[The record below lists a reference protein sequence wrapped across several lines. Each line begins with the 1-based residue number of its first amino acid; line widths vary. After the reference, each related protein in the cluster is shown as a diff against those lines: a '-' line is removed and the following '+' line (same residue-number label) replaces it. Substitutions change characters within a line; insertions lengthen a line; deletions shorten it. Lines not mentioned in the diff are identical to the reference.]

1 MQQVDKDRRFWWR
14 ALEAPSPEPAFIED
28 DAPHD
33 APENAEAIAPIFSVQ
48 DFTPHVAPS
57 APLSLHVLP
66 GERRRLTTSRG
77 RKSRR
82 RGRMLH
88 MLIIAV
94 AAGTAAVGA
103 FAVDSKAIET
113 VRADIKANI
122 GDGAVL
128 AGFGIGEVSVTGHR
142 YASDTDVYN
151 ALDLENVRTFWD
163 LDAREAVR
171 RIERIAW
178 VDRAEIT
185 RLYPNALRIDIRE
198 RTPQLVWARGEQN
211 YLIDGTGRVLASLE
225 TGHTWRLPR
234 ITGEGANTELRSLF
248 VALSRHARLFQNLL
262 HAERISERR
271 WRLVSKSGSWLELAA
286 EREADGLAVVSNDPS
301 LVAAFTGAPSIID
314 VRTPGRITIRPRLAN
329 LTRAADATAVGATS
343 VASGASR

>member
-14 ALEAPSPEPAFIED
+14 ALEAPSPEPVFIE
-28 DAPHD
+28 HD
-33 APENAEAIAPIFSVQ
+33 VADTEAAAPIFAVQ
-48 DFTPHVAPS
+48 DFTPHVAAS
-57 APLSLHVLP
+57 APLSLNVLP
-66 GERRRLTTSRG
+66 GERRRLATG
-77 RKSRR
+77 RR
-82 RGRMLH
+82 RHARRGVRLLH
-88 MLIIAV
+88 IMIVAV

-103 FAVDSKAIET
+103 FAVDSNAIET

-122 GDGAVL
+122 GEGAVL

-198 RTPQLVWARGEQN
+198 RTPQLVWSRGEQD

-225 TGHTWRLPR
+225 AGHSWRLPR

-248 VALSRHARLFQNLL
+248 IALSRHGKLFQNVL

-286 EREADGLAVVSNDPS
+286 EREADGLDAVSSD
-301 LVAAFTGAPSIID
+301 AALTATFTGAPSIID

-329 LTRAADATAVGATS
+329 LARAADATTGGGNTTVSG
-343 VASGASR
+343 VAR